1 MDKADYFINS
11 IRETLSERPDVEEKN
26 MFQCVSF
33 MVDDK
38 LCIGVRKD
46 ALLCRI
52 GRQQAETELAQGH
65 CTPMIHNGRTMK
77 DFVFVDLDSLTGNRQ
92 LPYWIDL
99 CLKFNPIAKA
109 SKKKK

>member
-1 MDKADYFINS
+1 MDKANYFINS
-11 IRETLSERPDVEEKN
+11 IREKLSELPDVTEKS

-52 GRQQAETELAQGH
+52 GHQQADAELAQDQS
-65 CTPMIHNGRTMK
+65 TPMIHNGRTMK
-77 DFVFVDLDSLTGNRQ
+77 DFVFVDLESLTGNRQ
-92 LPYWIDL
+92 LSYWIDL

>member
-1 MDKADYFINS
+1 MWKK
-11 IRETLSERPDVEEKN
+11 KN
-26 MFQCVSF
+26 MFQCASF
-33 MVDDK
+33 MVDGK

-52 GRQQAETELAQGH
+52 GHQQAETELAQDH
-65 CTPMIHNGRTMK
+65 CTPMIHNGRAMK

-99 CLKFNPIAKA
+99 CLQFNPLAKA